1 MQAGQWKEPSEFV
14 LYKSTHYRQLL
25 RKSQDITGITQQV
38 RKHIWYWTGQINP
51 GSDIREVTA
60 FNFWRV

>member
-14 LYKSTHYRQLL
+14 LYKSTQYRQLL

-38 RKHIWYWTGQINP
+38 RKHI
-51 GSDIREVTA
+51 
-60 FNFWRV
+60 